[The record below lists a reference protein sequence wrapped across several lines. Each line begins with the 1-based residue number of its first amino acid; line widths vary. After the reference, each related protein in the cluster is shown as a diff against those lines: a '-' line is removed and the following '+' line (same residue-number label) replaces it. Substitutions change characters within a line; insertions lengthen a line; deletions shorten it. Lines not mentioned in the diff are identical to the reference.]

1 MISLSLSILKETFA
15 ICRFSPTEK
24 IPDWT
29 LKGSFYSVTHTDD
42 ELSVVCPQ
50 NLVENAEKI
59 DKGWK
64 VFKVEGA
71 LDFSLVGIMAN
82 LSSTLASGGV
92 GVFVIS
98 TYDTDYVLVKK
109 ENLEKAIELLSKA
122 GHKII

>member
-15 ICRFSPTEK
+15 ICRFSLT
-24 IPDWT
+24 
-29 LKGSFYSVTHTDD
+29 
-42 ELSVVCPQ
+42 
-50 NLVENAEKI
+50 EKI

-64 VFKVEGA
+64 VFKVEGP